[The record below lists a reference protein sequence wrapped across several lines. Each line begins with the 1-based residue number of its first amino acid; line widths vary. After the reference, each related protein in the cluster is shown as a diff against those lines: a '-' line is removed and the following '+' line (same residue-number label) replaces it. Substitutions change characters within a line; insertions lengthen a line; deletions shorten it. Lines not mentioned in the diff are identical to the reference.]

1 MRYMMN
7 TGELVDV
14 IGVRYY
20 ETPAGD
26 IPRCLL
32 RLAQSCVIET
42 SESRDDGSA
51 IRGSALLREGQVYAL
66 TLTELKRNG
75 HLVDENAT
83 EARRAA

>member
-1 MRYMMN
+1 MRYLMN

-26 IPRCLL
+26 VPRCLL

-42 SESRDDGSA
+42 SESRDDGPA
-51 IRGSALLREGQVYAL
+51 IRGSTLLRAGQIYAL

-75 HLVDENAT
+75 RLVDEDAT
-83 EARRAA
+83 EVRRAA